1 MKTTFILTLLLICFA
16 SFNLTAQSIN
26 RDSLKRIAF
35 TRDSIIQDSLADVA
49 RIITMAKTDG
59 RRLHLITPQ
68 RQKFIAD
75 KKNAG
80 SDLFKPTLSTVS
92 DTLMLNDS
100 VYAKAF
106 RMAAYKKAF
115 GYRKR
120 TAGHYVLVSGIVA
133 ASAVAAFFVIG
144 ISIWLAGGANAGV

>member
-1 MKTTFILTLLLICFA
+1 MKTTFMLIPLLLCFA
-16 SFNLTAQSIN
+16 SVKLTAQSIN

-59 RRLHLITPQ
+59 RRLHLSAAK
-68 RQKFIAD
+68 RQKFNAD
-75 KKNAG
+75 KKNVG
-80 SDLFKPTLSTVS
+80 SDLFKPALSKVS
-92 DTLMLNDS
+92 DPLMLSDS
-100 VYAKAF
+100 VYVKAF

-120 TAGHYVLVSGIVA
+120 TAGHYILVGGIVA
-133 ASAVAAFFVIG
+133 ASAAAAFLLVVIIVFVAHPRI
-144 ISIWLAGGANAGV
+144 